1 MARKDFIPVAPPPP
15 PEGEN
20 PAPNTLRTPET
31 GAVARL
37 LRSLRG
43 LPEARREYGPGC
55 AGMAGWFKA
64 ETAPPTDVTAR
75 FREVHRRVREGE
87 PVLPDEARRHLYL
100 LVKGMLGDEVPGYLE
115 DNQRRLEKRGLETRE
130 VAVDTEGRLTDNVE
144 VVRDALLDAIHFGRT
159 VVLVGHSKGGVEA
172 MSTLALYPELR
183 RHVRAMV
190 ALQAPFGGSVIAN
203 DLVAAPSLRRLLDV
217 TFPSIF
223 QGDAASVEDLSYAKR
238 MEFVRR
244 HPYPADVPTVALATS
259 RLSRRSLMRPLC
271 AYVNERYGW
280 ACDGLVNAVDAEVP
294 GSRVVRLDDMDHA
307 EAALTGLPGFSNY
320 YPGDITE
327 TMVALALES
336 PPRGLQ
342 QG

>member
-1 MARKDFIPVAPPPP
+1 MAQKDLVSPPPSLP
-15 PEGEN
+15 TEGEAPARN
-20 PAPNTLRTPET
+20 PLQPPAT

-43 LPEARREYGPGC
+43 LPEARHDDSPGST
-55 AGMAGWFKA
+55 GLAGWFKA

-75 FREVHRRVREGE
+75 FREVLQRVREGE
-87 PVLPDEARRHLYL
+87 PVLPDEAPRHLYL
-100 LVKGMLGDEVPGYLE
+100 LVKGMLGDELPGYLE

-130 VAVDTEGRLTDNVE
+130 VAVDTEGRLTDNVK
-144 VVRDALLDAIHFGRT
+144 VVREALLDAIHFRRS

-172 MSTLALYPELR
+172 LSTLALHPELR
-183 RHVRAMV
+183 GHVRAV
-190 ALQAPFGGSVIAN
+190 VTLQAPFGGSVIAN
-203 DLVAAPSLRRLLDV
+203 DLVTTPSLRRLLDV
-217 TFPSIF
+217 TFPSLF
-223 QGDAASVEDLSYAKR
+223 QGDAGSVEDLSYARR
-238 MEFVRR
+238 MEFVRS

-271 AYVNERYGW
+271 SYVHERYGW

-320 YPGDITE
+320 YPGDLTE
-327 TMVALALES
+327 TMVALGLET
-336 PPRGLQ
+336 RTG
-342 QG
+342 